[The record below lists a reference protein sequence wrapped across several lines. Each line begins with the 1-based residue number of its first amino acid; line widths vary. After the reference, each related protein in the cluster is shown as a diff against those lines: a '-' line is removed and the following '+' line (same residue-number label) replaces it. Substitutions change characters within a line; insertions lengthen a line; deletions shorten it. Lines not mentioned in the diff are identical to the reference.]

1 MLDALLDRSILLD
14 FDRTGYRRHARRF
27 VDEARRAPRHALVTG
42 GTAGIG
48 LAAAR
53 ALREAGSAVTV
64 WGRDAERGRRA
75 AEAIG
80 ASFEA
85 VDLGDLRR
93 VAQAARAL
101 PAVDALVLNAGGMP
115 LQRTIT
121 ASGHE
126 AIWGSQVL
134 GHALLCRALAARGA
148 LTPDARALWVS
159 SGGMYAAPLDL
170 SDLRRDGGYARHA
183 VYANA
188 KRAQVMLAERFA
200 TLWPTRVV
208 GAMHPGWVDTEAV
221 KTSMPVFYRATRPIL
236 RTPDEGADT
245 IAWFLARAEAPPSGR
260 FWFDRA
266 ERPTHLRRST
276 RPRPGDDDAL
286 WAHVVRETDPYLE
299 ERPDD
304 PRP

>member
-27 VDEARRAPRHALVTG
+27 VEEPRRAPAHTLVTG

-53 ALREAGSAVTV
+53 ALREAGGAVTV
-64 WGRDAERGRRA
+64 WGRDAARGQA
-75 AEAIG
+75 AAAAIG

-85 VDLGDLRR
+85 VDLGDLAR
-93 VAQAARAL
+93 VAEAARAL
-101 PAVDALVLNAGGMP
+101 PSVDALVLNAGGMP
-115 LQRTIT
+115 LQRTLT
-121 ASGHE
+121 ARGHE

-134 GHALLCRALAARGA
+134 GHALLCRALDARGA
-148 LTPDARALWVS
+148 LSPDARVLWVS
-159 SGGMYAAPLDL
+159 SGGMYASPLDL
-170 SDLRRDGGYARHA
+170 GDLRRDGGYARHA

-200 TLWPTRVV
+200 ALWPTRVV

-221 KTSMPVFYRATRPIL
+221 RTSMPVFYRTTRPIL

-245 IAWFLARAEAPPSGR
+245 ITWFLTRDQAPPTGR

-276 RPRPGDDDAL
+276 RPRPGDEDAL
-286 WAHVVRETDPYLE
+286 WAHVCAETDPFLQHPPE
-299 ERPDD
+299 DRGP
-304 PRP
+304 